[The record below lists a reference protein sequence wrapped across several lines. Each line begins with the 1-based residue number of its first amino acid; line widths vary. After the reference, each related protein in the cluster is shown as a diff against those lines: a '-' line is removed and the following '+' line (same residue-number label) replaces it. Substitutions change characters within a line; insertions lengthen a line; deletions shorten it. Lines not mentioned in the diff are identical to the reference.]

1 MWTEFVRVLV
11 VMVVIL
17 VIPGCLTMRAIGAR
31 GVWPL
36 LLAPIVSLSLIAI
49 VGQILALVHV
59 PSTPALLL
67 GIIIVLPAL
76 ALVVTRRKGLHLALP
91 PIEPWTVPVY
101 LVLGAV
107 LGYNLFLSRLGTP
120 DALFQA
126 YDVTQHLNLIQAMSD
141 SGTFT
146 SLNVGPYLSLADQ
159 TIDPLGNSGFYP
171 AAWHAVCALVVQMTG
186 YSVPLV
192 INVSMFALSCLA
204 FPLSV
209 LALLGVLFP
218 QSRVAHLC
226 GALISLAFVAFPW
239 NLLAFGPVYANIA
252 GFALMPCA
260 MALFIH
266 LLADGLSPSMRSRVF
281 GTLVISAVGLALC
294 HPNTIFTCIV
304 FLAPYCVSRI
314 CDVCA
319 KKGWGI
325 LQKAL
330 LSILFLAFCAAFW
343 IICYRLPAFK
353 ETVEHVW
360 PPFAW
365 AFQEII
371 NILTLCYN
379 MGFNYETAAQLL
391 LGVLVIIGAIRALH
405 IPGRRWLVASYV
417 AICYILLI
425 SATHR
430 DELKQLLAGFWYTD
444 PMRLAAIA
452 AIAAI
457 PLATL
462 GALWA
467 YEAIM
472 RLAATNSRETGAKPH
487 RAIIAGATAALFLG
501 VNFMPEFNLPGLHHE
516 YSAKEQAEYKHVE
529 TRDWPKSVH
538 TTFGDFREAI
548 EATYSYTQPLDESE
562 RLFLNKLDMK
572 SAVPEGALV
581 INNPMDG
588 SFLTYGTDG
597 LRVYYRN
604 FVGYGGEN
612 ETKESRIIRERL
624 CDYASDS
631 EVQAAV
637 EAIDA
642 GYVLVLR
649 GGERQCG
656 FINLRG
662 DYNEALFSGI
672 SSITPDTPGFT
683 CVCETG
689 ILRLYRIDR

>member
-1 MWTEFVRVLV
+1 MWGEFALISLV
-11 VMVVIL
+11 MSSILLVPGYLVMRTL
-17 VIPGCLTMRAIGAR
+17 GAR
-31 GVWPL
+31 GIWPL
-36 LLAPIVSLSLIAI
+36 LLAPILSLSLIAI
-49 VGQILALVHV
+49 VGQALALVHV
-59 PSTPALLL
+59 PSTPVLLL
-67 GIIIVLPAL
+67 GILIMLPAL
-76 ALVVTRRKGLHLALP
+76 ALLVTRRKGLHLAFP
-91 PIEPWTVPVY
+91 HIEPWIAPIY
-101 LVLGAV
+101 LILGIA

-126 YDVTQHLNLIQAMSD
+126 YDVTQHLNLIQAMSG

-159 TIDPLGNSGFYP
+159 AIDPLGNSGFYP
-171 AAWHAVCALVVQMTG
+171 AAWHAACALVVQMTG
-186 YSVPLV
+186 CSVPLV
-192 INVSMFALSCLA
+192 INVSMFVLSCLA

-218 QSRVAHLC
+218 QSRAAHLC
-226 GALISLAFVAFPW
+226 GALVSLAFVAFPW

-266 LLADGLSPSMRSRVF
+266 LLADDLSPFMRARIF
-281 GTLVISAVGLALC
+281 GALVITAIGLALC
-294 HPNTIFTCIV
+294 HPNTIFTCV
-304 FLAPYCVSRI
+304 AFLAPYCVSRI
-314 CDVCA
+314 CAACA
-319 KKGWGI
+319 RRGWGV
-325 LQKAL
+325 LQKASL
-330 LSILFLAFCAAFW
+330 CILFLAFCAGFW
-343 IICYRLPAFK
+343 IFCYRLPAFR
-353 ETVEHVW
+353 ETVAHVW

-391 LGVLVIIGAIRALH
+391 LGALVVVGAIRALH
-405 IPGRRWLVASYV
+405 VPGRRWLVASYA

-467 YEAIM
+467 YGTIM
-472 RLAATNSRETGAKPH
+472 RLAAANSKGTRTKPH
-487 RAIIAGATAALFLG
+487 GAIVAGAAAALFLG
-501 VNFMPEFNLPGLHHE
+501 INFMPEFNLPGLHHE
-516 YSAKEQAEYKHVE
+516 YSAKEQAEYKNVE

-637 EAIDA
+637 EAVDA
-642 GYVLVLR
+642 EYVLVLR

-672 SSITPDTPGFT
+672 SSITPETPGFT